1 MPAMTAPASTLPTLC
16 RHLPVAGDAARL
28 LAFLGLHAAGGVE
41 AWDGRCLARV
51 QRVPGGLAV
60 VRLTA
65 TATGV
70 DVEADLP
77 SAGDE
82 AAVLAAVEHLVGAGD
97 DPDAAEAHLATDP
110 VLGPLVASRP
120 GLVAPGSVDHAETLL
135 RTVIG
140 QQVSLAGARA
150 VTGRVVAAHG
160 EPLPTPRAGLTA
172 AFPTCEALA
181 AADPATLPMPRARG
195 RSVVAVAAA
204 LADDPSLLLDDE
216 GLLALPGVG
225 PWTVAYTRLR
235 TRRDPDVFLPSD
247 LGIRRQLEAMG
258 LPADARSAAERSSA
272 WAPFRTTALMHL
284 WAELL
289 DNRAAA

>member
-1 MPAMTAPASTLPTLC
+1 VH
-16 RHLPVAGDAARL
+16 RHLPVAGDAVRL

-65 TATGV
+65 TASGV

-77 SAGDE
+77 DPGDE
-82 AAVLAAVEHLVGAGD
+82 GPVLAAVGHLVGAGH
-97 DPDAAEAHLATDP
+97 DPRPAEDHLAADP

-120 GLVAPGSVDHAETLL
+120 GLVAPGSAEHAETLL

-160 EPLPTPRAGLTA
+160 EPLGVPRAGLSA
-172 AFPTCEALA
+172 AFPSCEALA

-204 LADDPSLLLDDE
+204 LADDPTVLLDDE
-216 GLLALPGVG
+216 RLLALPGVG

-235 TRRDPDVFLPSD
+235 TRRDPDVFLPTD
-247 LGIRRQLEAMG
+247 LAVRRQLEAMG
-258 LPADARSAAERSSA
+258 VAADARSAQQRADG

-289 DNRAAA
+289 DRRAAA